1 MSRVDTG
8 PFPRRADVCAVA
20 CAEVFRG
27 AGEVLASAFGT
38 VPALGAR
45 LAKATFAPDLL
56 LTDGEA
62 YAVAGTPG
70 LGAGPDELVVESHL
84 PFRRVFDVVWSG
96 RRRLIMMASQVDRTG
111 NQNISAIGPWE
122 RPKVQLIGV
131 RGAPGNTVNHP
142 TSYWVPNHSPRT
154 FVDEVD
160 VVAGVGTRR
169 AAQAGPAATR
179 FHCLGVV
186 VSDLAV
192 VDFDTPE
199 GVMRLRS
206 VHPGVTVDEVVAATG
221 CPLVVGEPVPESRVP
236 SATELELLDTLDPEG
251 LRFREVAA

>member
-1 MSRVDTG
+1 MSGTDAGQV
-8 PFPRRADVCAVA
+8 PRRADVCAVA

-62 YAVAGTPG
+62 YVVAGTAGLDPG
-70 LGAGPDELVVESHL
+70 TDQLVVESHL

-122 RPKVQLIGV
+122 QPRVQLIGV
-131 RGAPGNTVNHP
+131 RGAPGNTINHP

-154 FVDEVD
+154 FVDQVD

-169 AAQAGPAATR
+169 AAQAGPAASR
-179 FHCLGVV
+179 YHQLGVV

-192 VDFDTPE
+192 VDFDTPD

-221 CPLVVGEPVPESRVP
+221 CPLVVDGTVTETRAP
-236 SATELELLDTLDPEG
+236 SDAELALLCALDREG
-251 LRFREVAA
+251 RRFREVPA